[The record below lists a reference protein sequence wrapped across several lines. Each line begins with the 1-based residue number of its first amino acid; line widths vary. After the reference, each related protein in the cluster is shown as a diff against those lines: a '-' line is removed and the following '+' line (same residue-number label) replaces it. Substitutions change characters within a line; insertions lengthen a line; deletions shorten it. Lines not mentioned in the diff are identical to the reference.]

1 MRTTQSTTAHKQIKI
16 AIVVQDGMKDHLI
29 GIINNHKEVLLSN
42 YVIST
47 RGTAEYIAK
56 MTGLVVDEK
65 VPSGKDGGD
74 VKIANMVVDGVI
86 GLLIFLLNPMKSFP
100 HEVAS
105 SALVRECN
113 VANIPFAV
121 NAATAD
127 RLLSDFE

>member
-1 MRTTQSTTAHKQIKI
+1 MQTTQLTTSKQIKI

-29 GIINNHKEVLLSN
+29 GIINNHKEVLMSN

-47 RGTAEYIAK
+47 RGTAEYITK

-74 VKIANMVVDGVI
+74 VKIANMVVDGMI
-86 GLLIFLLNPMKSFP
+86 GLLIFFLNPMKNFP

-105 SALVRECN
+105 SALIRECN
-113 VANIPFAV
+113 VANIPFAI

-127 RLLSDFE
+127 RLLSSFG